1 MDLSLTD
8 FISVIIGR
16 NLNIFYST
24 KWTVADTLV
33 RCYLAIPVDGGWSA
47 WTDWGACTVTC
58 GTGTQERIHTCTNP
72 PPANGGVICS
82 GVPAETQPCA
92 TDPCPSKCT
101 LNGMCLSFHC
111 FKPMCFSYCV
121 WGMSSLLLA
130 CIRLLQKPFLCTL
143 QVNYIWRKCKH
154 IAIFVATIS
163 TIASVESGACIFR
176 YPVST
181 RF

>member
-8 FISVIIGR
+8 FISVIIGI
-16 NLNIFYST
+16 NINSFYTT

-33 RCYLAIPVDGGWSA
+33 RCYFAIPVDGGWSA
-47 WTDWGACTVTC
+47 WTDLGACTVTC

-121 WGMSSLLLA
+121 GGMSSLLLC
-130 CIRLLQKPFLCTL
+130 CIRLLQNLFCVLFRWIIHG
-143 QVNYIWRKCKH
+143 VN
-154 IAIFVATIS
+154 VT
-163 TIASVESGACIFR
+163 T
-176 YPVST
+176 
-181 RF
+181 

>member
-16 NLNIFYST
+16 NINSFYCT

-33 RCYLAIPVDGGWSA
+33 LCYFEIPVDGGWSA

-58 GTGTQERIHTCTNP
+58 GTGSQERIHTCTNP

-101 LNGMCLSFHC
+101 LNGMCFSFHC

-121 WGMSSLLLA
+121 WGMSSLLLG
-130 CIRLLQKPFLCTL
+130 CIRLLQNLLCVLFTWIIYGVH
-143 QVNYIWRKCKH
+143 VN
-154 IAIFVATIS
+154 T
-163 TIASVESGACIFR
+163 
-176 YPVST
+176 
-181 RF
+181 